1 MTVGE
6 LSTVRFQPSGRFLK
20 RVVELQI
27 LADLPKVR
35 QEFLTDE
42 IETPHRILVA
52 IELGRR
58 EPGGAPPFIL
68 TAATCMIKKAG
79 SARPD
84 WPCDCLASVCAI
96 F

>member
-1 MTVGE
+1 M
-6 LSTVRFQPSGRFLK
+6 K
-20 RVVELQI
+20 WIVELRL

-35 QEFLTDE
+35 QEFLTLE
-42 IETPHRILVA
+42 IETPHGILVA

-68 TAATCMIKKAG
+68 TAATCMVEKAG
-79 SARPD
+79 SARPE
-84 WPCDCLASVCAI
+84 WPCDRLASVCAI